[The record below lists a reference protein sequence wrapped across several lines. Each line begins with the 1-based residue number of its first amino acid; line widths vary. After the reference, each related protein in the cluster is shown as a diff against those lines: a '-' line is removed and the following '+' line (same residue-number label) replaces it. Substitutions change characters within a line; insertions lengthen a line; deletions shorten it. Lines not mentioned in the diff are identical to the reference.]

1 MKTPICLNKITQN
14 KNLVVFLRKIFIIYA
29 QGTKGL
35 QMKKIL
41 FSIIAVFS
49 IVVNASAYQVLATK
63 DFGKDD
69 AKNQNVIVKCT
80 TDTGKLSD
88 ETCSLRRYVKCT
100 GPDKKS
106 NCNSWQPWHDLRAP
120 SAEYS
125 NWKSAASACCKGKG
139 LR

>member
-1 MKTPICLNKITQN
+1 
-14 KNLVVFLRKIFIIYA
+14 
-29 QGTKGL
+29 
-35 QMKKIL
+35 MKKIFFATIALISL
-41 FSIIAVFS
+41 FGS
-49 IVVNASAYQVLATK
+49 ASAYQVLSTK

-100 GPDKKS
+100 GKDKKT
-106 NCNSWQPWHDLRAP
+106 NCNSWQPWRDLRDP
-120 SAEYS
+120 KGSYS
-125 NWKSAASACCKGKG
+125 DWKSAASACCKGKG